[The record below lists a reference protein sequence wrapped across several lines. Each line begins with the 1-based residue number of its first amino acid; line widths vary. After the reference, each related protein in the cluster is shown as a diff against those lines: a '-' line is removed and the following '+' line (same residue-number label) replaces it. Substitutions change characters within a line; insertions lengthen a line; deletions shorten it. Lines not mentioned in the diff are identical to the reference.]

1 MSASP
6 VVFNWGILHI
16 SQNAVC
22 YVGVV
27 LLVYWEN
34 RTDFDHSYQMFTLKY

>member
-1 MSASP
+1 MSAVP
-6 VVFNWGILHI
+6 VVFNWGILYI

-27 LLVYWEN
+27 LLVYQEN
-34 RTDFDHSYQMFTLKY
+34 GSDFDHSYQMFTLKY